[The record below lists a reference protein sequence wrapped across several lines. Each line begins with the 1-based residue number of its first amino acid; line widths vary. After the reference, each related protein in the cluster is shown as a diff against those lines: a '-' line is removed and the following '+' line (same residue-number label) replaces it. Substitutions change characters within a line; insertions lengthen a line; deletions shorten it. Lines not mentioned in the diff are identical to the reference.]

1 MLQGENKMTTRKQKA
16 EPNQPASKKTD
27 RPHTSQSTERHPQSA
42 QKTTVPPGTATDQD
56 LDRQIPDRTAGQNH
70 AVDQKRNDEQQYHA
84 AGVAHDPH
92 NRTQERIDKGD
103 PEAGDI
109 NDETRSQS
117 APFNKTYGH
126 HP

>member
-1 MLQGENKMTTRKQKA
+1 MSTRKSEA
-16 EPNQPASKKTD
+16 EAEQRSSRESNRPHATASSRPLQQPSDRDEVRSAAETD
-27 RPHTSQSTERHPQSA
+27 RVERRH
-42 QKTTVPPGTATDQD
+42 V
-56 LDRQIPDRTAGQNH
+56 PDRTGGQNG

-92 NRTQERIDKGD
+92 NRTQERIDNGD
-103 PEAGDI
+103 PDAGDI
-109 NDETRSQS
+109 EDETREQS